1 MTRQALIFDSG
12 IGGLSVS
19 AHIAAHLPDMRLI
32 YAADDAFRPYGNKS
46 QDQLK
51 ARLPGLLRTLE
62 LAIEPDVI
70 VIACNTA
77 STAALPDIRKMCRAP
92 IVGVVPAIKPA
103 AQLSQAQAI
112 GVLGTPGTISRDYVG
127 GLIRDFASAC
137 EVTLHG
143 STALVE
149 MAERK
154 LAGEPVDMSAL
165 AQEISPLFTSHSAP
179 DIIVLAC
186 THFPLLADE
195 LSRAAPKGVSF
206 IDSGEAIAR
215 RVKSLLASEELPR
228 SAAGRAQGAQNL
240 REVNTALVIGTDK
253 MGGEGRA
260 ARRES
265 FARFG
270 YHRLVAL
277 PDLGPPDMSRQI

>member
-1 MTRQALIFDSG
+1 MTEQAVKKRALIFDSG

-19 AHIAAHLPDMRLI
+19 AHIAAHMPDMRLI

-51 ARLPGLLRTLE
+51 ARLPALLRTLE
-62 LAIEPDVI
+62 LATQPDVI

-77 STAALPDIRKMCRAP
+77 STAALPDIRKICRAP

-103 AQLSQAQAI
+103 AQLSQAKAI
-112 GVLGTPGTISRDYVG
+112 GVLGTPGTISRSYVG

-137 EVTLHG
+137 EVSLHG

-154 LAGEPVDMSAL
+154 LAGQPVDISAL
-165 AQEISPLFTSHSAP
+165 GQEIAPLFAGRTSP

-195 LSRAAPKGVSF
+195 LSLAAPKGVTF

-215 RVKSLLASEELPR
+215 RVKSLL
-228 SAAGRAQGAQNL
+228 GAQALPPAQREVLKDGPNL
-240 REVNTALVIGTDK
+240 MNVNTALLIGPKENST
-253 MGGEGRA
+253 A
-260 ARRES
+260 NIARRES
-265 FARFG
+265 FDSFG
-270 YHRLVAL
+270 YARLVVL
-277 PDLGPPDMSRQI
+277 PDFK